1 VLFVISVILIA
12 ISLGVYISF
21 VSNEGKDERG
31 QAILAKSSQ
40 IAFLLILLGFV
51 FQGFYYQFTNPTV
64 DQVKTMTYI
73 WMAVVFCGN
82 GVSILVLQKRM

>member
-1 VLFVISVILIA
+1 MLFVITVILIA
-12 ISLGVYISF
+12 ISLGVYIGF

-64 DQVKTMTYI
+64 DQVKTMIYI
-73 WMAVVFCGN
+73 WMALVFCGN
-82 GVSILVLQKRM
+82 GLTIMVLRKKM